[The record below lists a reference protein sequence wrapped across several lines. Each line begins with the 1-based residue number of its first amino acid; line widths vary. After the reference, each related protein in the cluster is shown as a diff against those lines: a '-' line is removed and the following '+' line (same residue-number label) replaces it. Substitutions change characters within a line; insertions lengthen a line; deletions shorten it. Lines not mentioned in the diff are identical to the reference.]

1 MIKISMDPK
10 VMKSALSG
18 LVDQLKSKID
28 LNYVKTACKEQY
40 GIETIEGVE
49 HKDGDVV
56 VINDQVACRLDF
68 EVRFPMSIFITNG
81 ENSNST
87 LSETN
92 EESLELD
99 DLELLESNGE
109 AHTELPPI
117 DDSFR
122 L

>member
-1 MIKISMDPK
+1 MIKMSMDPK

-117 DDSFR
+117 DDRFQ

>member
-40 GIETIEGVE
+40 GIETLEGVE

-68 EVRFPMSIFITNG
+68 EVRFPMSVFITNG

-117 DDSFR
+117 EDRFQ